1 MKEITALAFNGYVD
15 QVYKLNGVNRSI
27 KKFNVTPSVQQKLMD
42 NMAESTDV
50 LKKINVVPVEELS
63 GEKIGLG
70 VSGTIAGNTDTSDG
84 TTKRQTRDPS
94 NMTGQTYECKKNNF
108 DTHLTYK
115 KLDLWAKFKDFQVR
129 VRNHVVH
136 AEALDR
142 CRILWNGSSY
152 AANSNRVANPMLED
166 VNIGVLQHYR
176 DDAPERVMDEA
187 APSSGVINVYAGG
200 DYENLDALVED
211 SVETLI
217 DPWHKDDTALVAIM
231 NRKMLSDKYF
241 PLINKEQP
249 SSEVLATQVIVSQ
262 KRVGEIQAVAVP
274 FFPEN
279 TILITTWDNLS
290 IYFQEGGRRRHI
302 KDDPEGDRI
311 QNFESSNDAYVVEDY
326 GRGCLI
332 ENINT
337 VKPE

>member
-1 MKEITALAFNGYVD
+1 MNEVTTLAFNGYVD
-15 QVYKLNGVNRSI
+15 QVYKLNGVARSVQ
-27 KKFNVTPSVQQKLMD
+27 KFTVTPTIQQKLMD
-42 NMAESTDV
+42 KMAESADV
-50 LKKINVVPVEELS
+50 LKKINIVPVDELS

-70 VSGTIAGNTDTSDG
+70 TSGTIAGNTDTSDG
-84 TTKRQTRDPS
+84 NTERQTSDPS

-108 DTHLTYK
+108 DTHLSYK

-129 VRNHVVH
+129 VRNHNMH

-142 CRILWNGSSY
+142 CRILWNGTSY
-152 AANSNRVANPMLED
+152 AANSNRTNNPLLQD
-166 VNIGVLQHYR
+166 VNVGVLQHYR
-176 DDAPERVMDEA
+176 DDAPDRVMDEA
-187 APSSGVINVYAGG
+187 EDASGVINVYAGG

-211 SVETLI
+211 AVETLI

-241 PLINKEQP
+241 PLINQQQP
-249 SSEVLATQVIVSQ
+249 SSEVLATQLVIAQ
-262 KRVGEIQAVAVP
+262 KRVGEVQAVAVP

-290 IYFQEGGRRRHI
+290 IYYQSGGRRRHI
-302 KDDPEGDRI
+302 LDNPKKDRVE
-311 QNFESSNDAYVVEDY
+311 NYESSNDAYVVEDY

-337 VKPE
+337 VAP

>member
-1 MKEITALAFNGYVD
+1 MNEVTTLAFNGYVD
-15 QVYKLNGVNRSI
+15 QVYKLNGVARSVQ
-27 KKFNVTPSVQQKLMD
+27 KFTVTPTIQQKLMD
-42 NMAESTDV
+42 KMAESADV
-50 LKKINVVPVEELS
+50 LKKINIVPVDEQS

-70 VSGTIAGNTDTSDG
+70 TSGTIAGNTDTSDG
-84 TTKRQTRDPS
+84 TTERQTSDPS

-108 DTHLTYK
+108 DTHLSYK

-129 VRNHVVH
+129 VRNHNMH

-142 CRILWNGSSY
+142 CRILWNGTSY
-152 AANSNRVANPMLED
+152 AANSNRTNNPLLQD

-176 DDAPERVMDEA
+176 DDAPDRVMDEVEDA
-187 APSSGVINVYAGG
+187 SGVINVYAGG

-211 SVETLI
+211 AVETLI

-241 PLINKEQP
+241 PLINQQQP
-249 SSEVLATQVIVSQ
+249 SSEVLATQLVIAQ
-262 KRVGEIQAVAVP
+262 KRVGEVQAVAVP

-290 IYFQEGGRRRHI
+290 IYYQSGGRRRHI
-302 KDDPEGDRI
+302 LDNPKKDRVE
-311 QNFESSNDAYVVEDY
+311 NYESSNDAYVVEDY

-337 VKPE
+337 VAP